1 VATIHAEITAGGE
14 SIVLVA
20 GGVDVYS
27 IAEQARHLKALTP
40 LFSASD
46 PAGALT
52 VPATWP
58 AVVQLQAAFGDW
70 FVPGPNLRAWI
81 QLQAEAR
88 TNLPAFDETLVPRGL
103 TPYSW
108 QVSGARMIAAAR
120 TNAGALITDEP
131 GTGKTITAILGLA
144 QRQLMM
150 GGQTPVVVVCPASVI
165 DSWVEAWRAW
175 APAVSVCAWRGPKR
189 KALAGSADV
198 YVASYETARAD
209 SKPVKGHGPLVD
221 LAPAALVID
230 ECHFIKNARA
240 ERSKAVRAL
249 AKSARCVVAL
259 SGTPITHHPGD
270 LWSALAC
277 LEPHAYPSSE
287 RWVNRYCHVVP
298 GDYKDEILGLHP
310 HTEPEFRLS
319 LLGAFRRVAKAD
331 VLTQLPP
338 KVYSVRTVDLPAA
351 WRKSYDDFEARML
364 AELPDGQ
371 ELSVMDT
378 LSVLTHSAALASA
391 AGDVRI
397 ELGPDIDE
405 RTGEAKRHVH
415 VDLKAPSWKVDAL
428 LEVLEERP
436 SSPVLAFAPSR
447 QLMTLAGQ
455 AAGEAGLRVGYVVG
469 GQSAGERTRYVEA
482 FQAGQLDLMCATTGA
497 GGVGLTLT
505 AASTVVF
512 LQRPWSLVES
522 LQAEDRA
529 HRIGSEIHDS
539 IEVVDIVARDTV
551 DTRVR
556 AVLRERAGQLAD
568 LVQDP
573 RIVTALLGGAS
584 VTHTERKAS

>member
-1 VATIHAEITAGGE
+1 
-14 SIVLVA
+14 
-20 GGVDVYS
+20 
-27 IAEQARHLKALTP
+27 
-40 LFSASD
+40 
-46 PAGALT
+46 
-52 VPATWP
+52 
-58 AVVQLQAAFGDW
+58 
-70 FVPGPNLRAWI
+70 
-81 QLQAEAR
+81 
-88 TNLPAFDETLVPRGL
+88 
-103 TPYSW
+103 
-108 QVSGARMIAAAR
+108 
-120 TNAGALITDEP
+120 
-131 GTGKTITAILGLA
+131 
-144 QRQLMM
+144 
-150 GGQTPVVVVCPASVI
+150 
-165 DSWVEAWRAW
+165 
-175 APAVSVCAWRGPKR
+175 
-189 KALAGSADV
+189 
-198 YVASYETARAD
+198 
-209 SKPVKGHGPLVD
+209 
-221 LAPAALVID
+221 VID

-298 GDYKDEILGLHP
+298 GDYKDEILGLNP

-338 KVYSVRTVDLPAA
+338 KVYSVRTVDLPPA

-436 SSPVLAFAPSR
+436 GAPVVAFAPSR
-447 QLMTLAGQ
+447 QLMTLAGE
-455 AAGEAGLRVGYVVG
+455 AAAKAGLRVGYVVG
-469 GQSAGERTRYVEA
+469 GQSAGERTRRVEA

-584 VTHTERKAS
+584 VTHRPPERKAS